1 MKSQGRRESGHFF
14 PRLLQHDQSYRG
26 KAMDT
31 HEPRSWIWAPFIL
44 PLWPG
49 VKHDT
54 RRCETGTPSLL
65 PTVTLSLRPEEQ
77 QLTTCKAS
85 EDKPEAPHGLQSES
99 RGAGGATPRRL
110 QGGKRRLPYRAQE
123 AGGSDSTGLRT
134 RSPCGKACPSLRWQQ
149 SGQTALGPTPPS
161 PGARPKGRD
170 GEDAVPAP
178 KAVSMGKSL
187 GPSAALPLAAPGLRA
202 AGTGRGLGRGHRG
215 LATAAAHA

>member
-14 PRLLQHDQSYRG
+14 PRLLQHDQLQG
-26 KAMDT
+26 KSHGHPGA
-31 HEPRSWIWAPFIL
+31 PSWIWAPFIL
-44 PLWPG
+44 PLGPG

-110 QGGKRRLPYRAQE
+110 QGGKY
-123 AGGSDSTGLRT
+123 STFFRNLAIPNT
-134 RSPCGKACPSLRWQQ
+134 F
-149 SGQTALGPTPPS
+149 LGY
-161 PGARPKGRD
+161 
-170 GEDAVPAP
+170 ED
-178 KAVSMGKSL
+178 SL
-187 GPSAALPLAAPGLRA
+187 GKC
-202 AGTGRGLGRGHRG
+202 
-215 LATAAAHA
+215 

>member
-1 MKSQGRRESGHFF
+1 MTPSERRSSEMKSQGRRESGHFF

-31 HEPRSWIWAPFIL
+31 HEPPSWIWAPFIL
-44 PLWPG
+44 PLGPG

-161 PGARPKGRD
+161 P
-170 GEDAVPAP
+170 
-178 KAVSMGKSL
+178 
-187 GPSAALPLAAPGLRA
+187 AALE
-202 AGTGRGLGRGHRG
+202 RGPKEGMEKMLSQPRRQFQWENH
-215 LATAAAHA
+215 